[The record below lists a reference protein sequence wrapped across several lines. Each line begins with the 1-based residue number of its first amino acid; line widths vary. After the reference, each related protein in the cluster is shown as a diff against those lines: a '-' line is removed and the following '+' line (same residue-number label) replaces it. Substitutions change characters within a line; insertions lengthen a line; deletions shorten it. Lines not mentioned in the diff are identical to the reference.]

1 MKQCFSKN
9 LQNLILVGFLWVS
22 GLYLTYCRGNAS
34 EQDSSQI
41 SETPP
46 VYIFTDSLL
55 FIQHPAWAGPDSLW
69 CDSLLRRYAEKKY
82 RLFWFRYGEP
92 VEYTLILFQLCRE
105 SAEALDRPIQEDA
118 EKLSSRLEAIR
129 AEQDSNSIQILTEI
143 DISLSL
149 LFLKYANRNWV
160 GLPESIRNQT
170 GWRIKG
176 KDKNLYNL
184 LENFIEGKDRNE
196 FQRQAI
202 YSQYD
207 DLGTWLA
214 KYRKIEALGGWPQLD
229 WNGQELQ
236 YGDTAE
242 ILIKVRQLLRIQE
255 DLSDSLNSPVFDS
268 VLTRGVRAFQIR
280 HGIQPTGML
289 EALTFRAMRY
299 SVKDRIRQILINQ
312 ERCRWAPPEP
322 TGKYIAVNIPDFK
335 LMLFDQQKLQWSC
348 NAVVGKEKTNT
359 VIFSNQLEYIVFSP
373 YWNVPRSILANELL
387 PALRK
392 NPEYLKQHNM
402 EVYTGSGKVI
412 ASTHIN
418 WHLYKGYDFPYN
430 IRQNPGRNN
439 ALGRVKF
446 LFPNEYNI
454 YLHDTPAKNLF
465 AQPVRAFSHGCIRIQ
480 EPIKLAKYLLQNDPE
495 WPEEKIMAA
504 VDRDAEEQVTLKEKI
519 PVFIAYFT
527 AFVDTEGRIHFRE
540 DIYKHD
546 KKLGELL
553 RLDN

>member
-1 MKQCFSKN
+1 M
-9 LQNLILVGFLWVS
+9 
-22 GLYLTYCRGNAS
+22 
-34 EQDSSQI
+34 
-41 SETPP
+41 
-46 VYIFTDSLL
+46 
-55 FIQHPAWAGPDSLW
+55 
-69 CDSLLRRYAEKKY
+69 
-82 RLFWFRYGEP
+82 
-92 VEYTLILFQLCRE
+92 
-105 SAEALDRPIQEDA
+105 
-118 EKLSSRLEAIR
+118 
-129 AEQDSNSIQILTEI
+129 
-143 DISLSL
+143 
-149 LFLKYANRNWV
+149 
-160 GLPESIRNQT
+160 
-170 GWRIKG
+170 
-176 KDKNLYNL
+176 
-184 LENFIEGKDRNE
+184 
-196 FQRQAI
+196 
-202 YSQYD
+202 
-207 DLGTWLA
+207 A

-430 IRQNPGRNN
+430 IRQKPGRNN

-480 EPIKLAKYLLQNDPE
+480 EPIKLARYLLQNDPE

-527 AFVDTEGRIHFRE
+527 AFVNTEGRIHFRE